1 MEKYQLME
9 GLRERLAL
17 RCKPRLGKGV
27 AARAFALSL
36 ALAVAL
42 GTATALTACS
52 GSPAA
57 NIDSATVAEGS
68 SSKTSDTSKATSKA
82 SYPVTVTT
90 YGSDQKPVELTF
102 DKAPEKVVAVYQND
116 IENLLALGLGDRIVM
131 ATGLDHDVLPSL
143 KDGFDT
149 INYTN
154 DYTPSKETVLSYD
167 PDFILGWSS
176 LFADDTLGSIESWQ
190 EQGVNAYSSMNSGGV
205 KERTLENEY
214 TDLENL
220 GKIFGVEDK
229 AAELIDEIKAAVS
242 DTVDHAKS
250 EGTTPKVLV
259 METLNGNI
267 TNYGASTLC
276 GDMVTQL
283 GGELVYPDAKKI
295 GTEDII
301 KADPDIIF
309 AVYMDSSG
317 ENMAQT
323 VKDNIL
329 NDPALA
335 DLKAVKEGRV
345 VPIELGQMYCSGVRT
360 IDGIH
365 TLANGMYPG
374 LDLK

>member
-1 MEKYQLME
+1 MKYNIRAR
-9 GLRERLAL
+9 GVLRGAVRTVASSAL
-17 RCKPRLGKGV
+17 
-27 AARAFALSL
+27 AFAL
-36 ALAVAL
+36 AL
-42 GTATALTACS
+42 GLAAC
-52 GSPAA
+52 GAGPAA
-57 NIDSATVAEGS
+57 APNGSTAGSAAE
-68 SSKTSDTSKATSKA
+68 SKSG
-82 SYPVTVTT
+82 YPVTVDT
-90 YGSDQKPVELTF
+90 YGSDGKKVELTF
-102 DKAPEKVVAVYQND
+102 RDAPERVVAVYQND
-116 IENLLALGLGDRIVM
+116 IENMLSLGLGDKIVM
-131 ATGLDHDVLPSL
+131 ATGLDHDVLPEL
-143 KDGFDT
+143 KADFDK

-167 PDFILGWSS
+167 PDLILGWSS
-176 LFADDTLGSIESWQ
+176 LFADDTLGSIESWK
-190 EQGVNAYSSMNSGGV
+190 EQGVAAYSSMNSGGV

-229 AAELIDEIKAAVS
+229 ARSLVDEIKQAVS
-242 DTVDHAKS
+242 DTVDHAKEQGS
-250 EGTTPKVLV
+250 APRVLV
-259 METLNGNI
+259 METLGGKI
-267 TNYGASTLC
+267 TNYGKSALV

-283 GGELVYPDAKKI
+283 GGELVYPDAKQI

-301 KADPDIIF
+301 KADPDVIF

-335 DLKAVKEGRV
+335 DLRAVKAGRV

-365 TLANGMYPG
+365 TLAEGMYPG
-374 LDLK
+374 LEL